1 MAEKINSKRFPVV
14 ALWVFIL
21 ILLVYTRF
29 VNLGWGLPHP
39 MHPDE
44 RNMANSI
51 MQLGCVPPEVTFNLP
66 KTISGEWDIFNW
78 VKVSEFDVAGCFN
91 PNFFAYG
98 QFPLYLGYLLSFVL
112 KFIFSNSGTAIT
124 FEEAT
129 LSLRIISAT
138 ASVLTVFV
146 VSKLVGLYF
155 NDKHRKTIAGI
166 LTAMAMTFTPYAI
179 QFAHFGT
186 TESLL
191 MLYYS
196 ALAYLSVKYASK
208 KITDLSFVSFAS
220 VVMGVA
226 LATKVSSAVFIVVPF
241 IALFAADSSR
251 LHYPFIYRLGKKILD
266 SGFLAI
272 FSVVIFLFLSPHIL
286 LDTND
291 FIGTLKYESDVALGR
306 YIAFYTRQF
315 VDSVPVVFQV
325 EKIFPYA
332 LGLTG
337 FVLFVFGFFWLSWS
351 NLKTNILRLA
361 FLSYFLTN
369 AFMFAKWSRF
379 MAPVF
384 PLMTAFAVLFISNVF
399 EKNKSEKLAYVLKT
413 FLAVVLVVAMI
424 LPGVAYLSVYT
435 SKDVRVQASEWIYD
449 NIPEYSYILSETA
462 NVVDIPM
469 YIEGTR
475 PVGYTVV
482 SFNFYDLDQD
492 PNLQEELG
500 GHLNKA
506 EYIFVPSRRLF
517 SNHRAPNFPIIGRY
531 YEDLFSG
538 KMGYEKVAEFSS
550 FPKIAVGSMTF
561 FEFPDEE
568 AEETWSVFDH
578 PVIRI
583 YKKS

>member
-1 MAEKINSKRFPVV
+1 MAEKINSKRLPVV

-51 MQLGCVPPEVTFNLP
+51 MQLSCVMPEVTLNLP

-78 VKVSEFDVAGCFN
+78 VKVSEFDIAGCFN

-98 QFPLYLGYLLSFVL
+98 QFPLYFGYLLSFIL
-112 KFIFSNSGTAIT
+112 KFLFSNSGTAIT

-129 LSLRIISAT
+129 LSLRLISAA
-138 ASVLTVFV
+138 ASVATVFV
-146 VSKLVGLYF
+146 VSNLVGLYY
-155 NDKHRKTIAGI
+155 NDKHKQSIAGI
-166 LTAMAMTFTPYAI
+166 LTAIAITFAPYAI

-196 ALAYLSVKYASK
+196 TLVYLSVKFVSK
-208 KITDLSFVSFAS
+208 KITDLSFVSMAS

-226 LATKVSSAVFIVVPF
+226 LATKVSAAVFIIVPL
-241 IALFAADSSR
+241 IALFAADNSR
-251 LHYPFIYRLGKKILD
+251 LHYPFMYRLGKKIID
-266 SGFLAI
+266 SGFLAL

-291 FIGTLKYESDVALGR
+291 FIGALRYESDVALGR
-306 YIAFYTRQF
+306 YVAFYTRQF
-315 VDSVPVVFQV
+315 VDTVPIVFQV

-332 LGLTG
+332 LGVTG

-351 NLKTNILRLA
+351 NLKTNLLRLA
-361 FLSYFLTN
+361 FLSYFLIN
-369 AFMFAKWSRF
+369 AFMYAKWSRF

-384 PLMTAFAVLFISNVF
+384 PLMTAFAVMFISNVF
-399 EKNKSEKLAYVLKT
+399 EKNKSEKLIYALKT
-413 FLAVVLVVAMI
+413 FLAAVLVVAMI
-424 LPGVAYLSVYT
+424 LPGVAYLSIYAQ
-435 SKDVRVQASEWIYD
+435 KDVRTQASEWIYE

-462 NVVDIPM
+462 NVVDIPV
-469 YIEGTR
+469 YIPGTR
-475 PVGYTVV
+475 PIGYTVI

-492 PNLQEELG
+492 PNLQEELIS
-500 GHLNKA
+500 HLEKA
-506 EYIFVPSRRLF
+506 DYIFVPSRRLF
-517 SNHRAPNFPIIGRY
+517 SNHRAPNFPMVNRY

-538 KMGYEKVAEFSS
+538 RMGFEKVAEFSS
-550 FPKIAVGSMTF
+550 FPKLEVGGKTLL
-561 FEFPDEE
+561 EFPDED
-568 AEETWSVFDH
+568 AEETWTVFDH